1 MVKTFD
7 DFVKKSKDIH
17 GDKYEYLSLKKIE
30 NVNFLEIKCSIHGI
44 FKKKYQIISII
55 NKDVLI
61 VLKLIN

>member
-30 NVNFLEIKCSIHGI
+30 NVNFLEIKMANNR
-44 FKKKYQIISII
+44 K
-55 NKDVLI
+55 
-61 VLKLIN
+61 